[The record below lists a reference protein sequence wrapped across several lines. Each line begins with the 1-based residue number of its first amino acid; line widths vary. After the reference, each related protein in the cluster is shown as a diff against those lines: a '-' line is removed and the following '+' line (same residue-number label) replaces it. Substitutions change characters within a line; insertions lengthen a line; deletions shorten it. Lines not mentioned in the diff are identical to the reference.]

1 MSFTT
6 SWSIQ
11 NLRTLDH
18 VSEGFVTHVVYSVVA
33 TDDFAEAEYHGQ
45 VEFET
50 PAESFTPFQ
59 DLTEAQVIQ
68 WVWGSLGQEEVER
81 IIGLLK
87 TQINLQLNPPVEPKA
102 TPLPWTTG

>member
-18 VSEGFVTHVVYSVVA
+18 VSEGFVTHVGYSVVA
-33 TDDFAEAEYHGQ
+33 TDDFAEGEYHGQ
-45 VEFET
+45 IEFES
-50 PAESFTPFQ
+50 PSESFTPLQ

-68 WVWGSLGQEEVER
+68 WVWEHLGQEQLEMIER
-81 IIGLLK
+81 SLRN
-87 TQINLQLNPPVEPKA
+87 QIDAQLNPPVAPKA
-102 TPLPWTTG
+102 IPFPWTPG

>member
-18 VSEGFVTHVVYSVVA
+18 VSKGFVTHVVYSIAA

-45 VEFET
+45 IEFET
-50 PAESFTPFQ
+50 PSESFIPFQ

-68 WVWGSLGQEEVER
+68 WVLESLGQEEVER
-81 IIGLLK
+81 IINLLK
-87 TQINLQLNPPVEPKA
+87 TQIDRQLNPPVEPKA
-102 TPLPWTTG
+102 VPLPWVGS